1 MYDFVS
7 LLKTGP
13 LRSVATHLPL
23 QVLCGA
29 LGRLLL
35 QSPALA
41 AAPLVRQAVLEA
53 QRFAEHPDV
62 ENLATLLQKAQPC
75 LDGAMKQ
82 LGLRWRCPG

>member
-1 MYDFVS
+1 MS

-23 QVLCGA
+23 IQVLCGA

-82 LGLRWRCPG
+82 LGLRWPGCPG